1 MLPLRQRQAL
11 LLHLGDDALSVFVT
25 TGTASL
31 RAIATALEMDVAV
44 LAGLW
49 AALPLPDNAI
59 ADRLGATRQQV
70 INLRM
75 SARKRL
81 INRLERQS

>member
-1 MLPLRQRQAL
+1 MSRSPNVNAPPRPGREIRLLPLRQRQAL

-59 ADRLGATRQQV
+59 ADRLGR
-70 INLRM
+70 RG
-75 SARKRL
+75 SR
-81 INRLERQS
+81 